1 MAPALLGDP
10 DGLVSAI
17 AACVIGGVD
26 LMGGRGRLWA
36 AVIGTVFLAA
46 LRNALNLQ
54 GIQPFMQ
61 SLVIG
66 CLIILAVFLTTRGPE
81 FRRWAQTTFVR
92 RARSAT

>member
-66 CLIILAVFLTTRGPE
+66 CLIVTGQLVAGCDGPIPTRISL
-81 FRRWAQTTFVR
+81 
-92 RARSAT
+92 RST